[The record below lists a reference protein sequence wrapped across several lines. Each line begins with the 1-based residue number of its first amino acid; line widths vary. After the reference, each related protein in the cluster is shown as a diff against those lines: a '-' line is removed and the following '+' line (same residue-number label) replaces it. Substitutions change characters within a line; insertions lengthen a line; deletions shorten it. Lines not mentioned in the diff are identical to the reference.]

1 MWHTKIRVQEVLE
14 FESSDTSYTND
25 PCYDIIKKSSA
36 KLFAATFWLHLRF
49 ALLPRVLEFYQ
60 NFYDLNQLFFLL
72 LFGKTYEYN
81 FRHNF
86 SLQDAKYKHS
96 LTNRR
101 HFTFAIK
108 RDNNRKPTDKGSI
121 HARNNF
127 QFFLLKRVNILMRN
141 LNSPGDC
148 NSYDLSIIF
157 FWLFLSEQ
165 CLHMALAKPEHTNQ
179 LLVMWHCILTA

>member
-127 QFFLLKRVNILMRN
+127 QFF
-141 LNSPGDC
+141 
-148 NSYDLSIIF
+148 Y
-157 FWLFLSEQ
+157 
-165 CLHMALAKPEHTNQ
+165 
-179 LLVMWHCILTA
+179 